1 MNRRVLNVLI
11 AGHSQHGKS
20 SLINAIV
27 GKFPDKLDFELNHG
41 TTVSLKVIQFYLKK
55 ENLLLNFLD
64 SPGHI
69 DFQGSIALGLEFT
82 DVLVLIAAAN
92 EGFKARTYWLFDI
105 ATKMQLPMII
115 VGTKMDLP
123 NVSIEKIKQNL
134 EQLTTDQYFIVETSS
149 KKKIGIENLIKR
161 IQLYSKRRENYKSDL
176 KFIILGYDYKKGLGD
191 LISIGI
197 LSGTIKTNSFITEK
211 LRVKHMYSLD
221 TQSLEDATEGDIIQI
236 SLNLNKKFDL
246 GTKYIRGNFIS
257 SKINGL
263 MSEIQPRKEYFIH
276 INDPFKFKMGIEIL
290 EDLKTIIPSFNFYID
305 KKDINIQVLGDVQF
319 DFIKENLEKL
329 IDFKI
334 IGTKIKGIITINKK
348 STGKSNGAQVKIAP
362 RFKRILTITRNGTNE
377 KKIYDIL
384 GSSAAYEAFHL
395 DGLHVDVLSGNNEDN
410 IAQAIA
416 KAIEKVK
423 LIKIIPH
430 QDVIVKIE
438 NIHEIYPIIQKYD
451 VEVLYQSN
459 TNIFFLQIKNEQFEF
474 FFNSLMKTSNGKA
487 EISIFNFQQTGRVL
501 SVDPGTR
508 HFGFCLIEKSELPS
522 LWYVN
527 LKSKIEN
534 AKARLGAISIIKKEL
549 DLFLGNEKELINRIF
564 IGNGPGSNFIIDLL
578 IDYFNIPNQTKEGHL
593 FSKDKMDRKIS
604 KYNNSSKKH
613 FKPPEIFLVDEYK
626 TTKEAIFHLQQGKL
640 VSEVKSKGFVDHA
653 IAALLIAKRGI
664 KGEVVEIE
672 NEPLKQLYDYVI
684 EQYAGTYSF
693 SSIHNINNLYDIK
706 PGMYLRVKDN
716 DKLDSNLKNGDI
728 VVFTGFG
735 ESFNNIH
742 ANTLSGNKIIIKF
755 QLNTKLKREFF
766 DIFTPMRQKN

>member
-1 MNRRVLNVLI
+1 MNRRVLNILI

-69 DFQGSIALGLEFT
+69 DFQGSIALGLEFA
-82 DVLVLIAAAN
+82 DVLVLVVAAN

-105 ATKMQLPMII
+105 ATKMQIPMII

-123 NVSIEKIKQNL
+123 NVTVKKIKHNL
-134 EQLTTDQYFIVETSS
+134 EQLTTDQYSIVETSS
-149 KKKIGIENLIKR
+149 KKNIGIENLIKR
-161 IQLYSKRRENYKSDL
+161 IQLYYKRRENSNSDL

-197 LSGTIKTNSFITEK
+197 LSGIIKTNSYITEK

-221 TQSLEDATEGDIIQI
+221 NQSLEVATEGEIIQI

-290 EDLKTIIPSFNFYID
+290 ENLKTIIPSFNFYID

-329 IDFKI
+329 INFKI

-362 RFKRILTITRNGTNE
+362 RFKRILTITRNSTNE

-459 TNIFFLQIKNEQFEF
+459 TNIFFLQIKNEQFEL

-564 IGNGPGSNFIIDLL
+564 IGNGPGSDFIIDLL
-578 IDYFNIPNQTKEGHL
+578 IEYFNIPNQKKEEHL
-593 FSKDKMDRKIS
+593 FSKDKIDKQIS
-604 KYNNSSKKH
+604 KFNNSSKKY

-706 PGMYLRVKDN
+706 PGMYLRVKNN

-742 ANTLSGNKIIIKF
+742 ASTLSGNKIIIKF